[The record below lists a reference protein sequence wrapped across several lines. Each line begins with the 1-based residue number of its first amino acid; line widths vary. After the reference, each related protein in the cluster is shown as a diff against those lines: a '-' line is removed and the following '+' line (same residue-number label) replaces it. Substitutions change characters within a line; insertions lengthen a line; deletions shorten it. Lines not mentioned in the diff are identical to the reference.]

1 MTNAAAMRLYVDT
14 NIFIQVF
21 EDQHPRLVAL
31 FDGQAA
37 DGFPYLVTSLLT
49 RAELLVKPF
58 RDQNEELIQIY
69 ETWTTTNAI
78 MAVAPVDAFVLHF
91 AAILRA
97 QYGFLK
103 LPDAI
108 HAATAIS
115 YDCTHFLSTDRAL
128 FKISNIR
135 HTRLGVTQTGQAPKF
150 LSPETEDFIEI
161 VAMFQS

>member
-1 MTNAAAMRLYVDT
+1 MTNAAATRLYVDT

-69 ETWTTTNAI
+69 ETWTTTNDS
-78 MAVAPVDAFVLHF
+78 MAVASVDAFVLHF

-115 YDCTHFLSTDRAL
+115 CECSHFLSDDQA
-128 FKISNIR
+128 FSKISEIQ
-135 HTRLGVTQTGQAPKF
+135 HTRLGVTHTGKAPKF
-150 LSPETEDFIEI
+150 LTPGSEEFLEI
-161 VAMFQS
+161 AASFTL